1 MHRVRPLARALFLA
15 AVGAATIAA
24 VPASAAPA
32 PKHLGEATV
41 PGKEIA
47 PCSCSAWQFGDQG
60 TAVGSYGIPYDG
72 VIVKSRVKVGAL
84 TGSTDTFQPQ
94 AAHKTGANA
103 GTVASAGATHNLS
116 GLAGT
121 LAPFYERF
129 PVHAGDVLGARFS
142 TGSAFIEYTNAFFN
156 STTTAD
162 EIATKTPALAAGESF
177 TGSSN
182 ATKERVNV
190 EAWIEPDEDHDGYG
204 DVSQDLCLGS
214 PIAGTACSGS
224 LFGSN
229 FAGVLAN
236 SGGAGS
242 DSLYVQTA
250 LGGAPTALPAGGVVV
265 RWRVFGI
272 PTFAR
277 EFQLR
282 VLAPKAGG
290 GYTVARSSA
299 AETLPKDISAEAGAI
314 GSFATRLSVPSGGY
328 VGIATDPTFTMPTI
342 AGGAPGTTMS
352 KLADGADGTN
362 YSGLPTTAAS
372 VVGYDADIEPDV
384 DGDGYG
390 DVSQDSCPTAA
401 SVHEGPCP
409 PPAAG
414 GGAGSAPGN
423 PSTKSPPGPVAPAI
437 DSLAVKPKRFRAKP
451 LGRVA
456 AGGAWGTKLKLNL
469 SAAATVTLTIQ
480 STAGKPLQTLIRSLD
495 AGASSIA
502 FNGQI
507 RRHGKR
513 VDLAPGAYR
522 LSASARN
529 DAGIG
534 ATKTASLR
542 VLPPVPGSTRVVQR

>member
-1 MHRVRPLARALFLA
+1 M
-15 AVGAATIAA
+15 
-24 VPASAAPA
+24 PASAAPA
-32 PKHLGEATV
+32 PKHLGGSTV
-41 PGKEIA
+41 PGKEIS
-47 PCSCSAWQFGDQG
+47 PCSCSAWQFGDLG

-84 TGSTDTFQPQ
+84 TGATDTFQPQ
-94 AAHKTGANA
+94 TAHKTGANA

-116 GLAGT
+116 GLGGM

-142 TGSAFIEYTNAFFN
+142 TGSFFIEYTNAFFN
-156 STTTAD
+156 STESAD

-190 EAWIEPDEDHDGYG
+190 EAWMEPDEDHDGYG
-204 DVSQDLCLGS
+204 DVSQDLCLSS
-214 PIAGTACSGS
+214 PIAGAACSGS

-229 FAGVLAN
+229 FVGVLAN

-250 LGGAPTALPAGGVVV
+250 LGGSPTALPARGVVV
-265 RWRVFGI
+265 RWRVFGV
-272 PTFAR
+272 PTVAH

-282 VLAPKAGG
+282 VLAPNASG

-299 AETLPKDISAEAGAI
+299 AETLPKNISAEAGAI
-314 GSFATRLSVPSGGY
+314 GSFATRLPVPSGGY
-328 VGIATDPTFTMPTI
+328 VGIATDSTFTMPTLV
-342 AGGAPGTTMS
+342 GGAPGTTMS
-352 KLADGADGTN
+352 KLTDGTDGTS

-409 PPAAG
+409 PPPPPPAG
-414 GGAGSAPGN
+414 GRSESALGSPPA
-423 PSTKSPPGPVAPAI
+423 SSPPGAVAPAI

-456 AGGAWGTKLKLNL
+456 VRGAWGTKLKLNL

-480 STAGKPLQTLIRSLD
+480 STAGKPLQTLTKPLD
-495 AGASSIA
+495 RGAASIA

-522 LSASARN
+522 LSARAQN

-534 ATKTASLR
+534 ATKTASFR
-542 VLPPVPGSTRVVQR
+542 VLPPAP

>member
-1 MHRVRPLARALFLA
+1 MHRVRPLAYSLLLA
-15 AVGAATIAA
+15 TLGGGTIVA

-32 PKHLGEATV
+32 TKHLGETTV
-41 PGKEIA
+41 AGKEIS
-47 PCSCSAWQFGDQG
+47 PCSCSAWQFGDLG
-60 TAVGSYGIPYDG
+60 TALGSYGIPYDG
-72 VIVKSRVKVGAL
+72 VIVKSGVKVGAM

-94 AAHKTGANA
+94 TAHKTGANA
-103 GTVASAGATHNLS
+103 GTVASAGATHSLS

-142 TGSAFIEYTNAFFN
+142 TGSFFIEYTNAFFGSTN
-156 STTTAD
+156 SAD

-182 ATKERVNV
+182 GTKERVNV
-190 EAWIEPDEDHDGYG
+190 EAWMEPDEDHDGYG

-229 FAGVLAN
+229 FEGVVAN

-250 LGGAPTALPAGGVVV
+250 LGGAPTALPARGVVV
-265 RWRVFGI
+265 RWRVLGV

-282 VLAPKAGG
+282 VLAPNASG
-290 GYTVARSSA
+290 GYNVTRSSA
-299 AETLPKDISAEAGAI
+299 AAILPKNISAEAGAI
-314 GSFATRLSVPSGGY
+314 GSFATRLPVPSGGY
-328 VGIATDPTFTMPTI
+328 VGIATDPTFTTPTLV
-342 AGGAPGTTMS
+342 GGTAGTTMS
-352 KLADGADGTN
+352 KLADGADGTS
-362 YSGLPTTAAS
+362 YPGLPTTAAS
-372 VVGYDADIEPDV
+372 IIGYDADIEPDA

-390 DVSQDSCPTAA
+390 DVSQDSCPTSA
-401 SVHEGPCP
+401 SAHEGPCP
-409 PPAAG
+409 PPAG
-414 GGAGSAPGN
+414 GPLV
-423 PSTKSPPGPVAPAI
+423 SPPPPPHVAPAI

-456 AGGAWGTKLKLNL
+456 VRGAWGTKLKLNL

-480 STAGKPLQTLIRSLD
+480 SKSGKSLQTFTKPLGR
-495 AGASSIA
+495 GASSIA

-507 RRHGKR
+507 SRHGKH
-513 VDLAPGAYR
+513 VDLAPGVYR
-522 LSASARN
+522 LSARARN
-529 DAGIG
+529 GDGTG
-534 ATKTASLR
+534 ATKTAGFT
-542 VLPPVPGSTRVVQR
+542 VLPPAP